1 MSKYVKDL
9 IVKDLQQRLEGVDD
23 AVLVNV
29 IGIDANKSVL
39 LRRQLREK
47 DISLLV
53 VKSSLAKRATE
64 GTPLHA
70 AFNDMEGALA
80 VIWGGE
86 DFVSLVKEVS
96 KLDKDTEYEAFEAR
110 GGVLDG
116 EHLDADRVKEISK
129 WPSREELV
137 AIVAG
142 QAIGIGSEVAGQLIA
157 PAEQI
162 ASQIEKLIE
171 MKEKEEA

>member
-9 IVKDLQQRLEGVDD
+9 VVQDLQRRLDGVDD

-47 DISLLV
+47 DINLVV

-70 AFNDMEGALA
+70 AFEGMEGSLAL
-80 VIWGGE
+80 VWGGE
-86 DFVSLVKEVS
+86 DFVSLVKEVA
-96 KLDKDTEYEAFEAR
+96 KLDKDAEYEAFEAR
-110 GGVLDG
+110 GGALDG

-142 QAIGIGSEVAGQLIA
+142 QAIGIGSEIAGQLIA
-157 PAEQI
+157 PAQQI
-162 ASQIEKLIE
+162 ASQIDKLIE
-171 MKEKEEA
+171 MKEQEA

>member
-9 IVKDLQQRLEGVDD
+9 VVQDLQRRLDGVDD
-23 AVLVNV
+23 AVLVDV
-29 IGIDANKSVL
+29 IGLDANTSVL

-47 DISLLV
+47 EISLVV

-70 AFNDMEGALA
+70 AFNDMEGSLA
-80 VIWGGE
+80 VVWGGE
-86 DFVSLVKEVS
+86 DFVSLVKEVT
-96 KLDKDTEYEAFEAR
+96 KLDKAVAEFDAFQAK

-116 EHLDADRVKEISK
+116 EHLSAKRVKEISK

-171 MKEKEEA
+171 MKEQEE

>member
-1 MSKYVKDL
+1 MSKYVKNL
-9 IVKDLQQRLEGVDD
+9 VVQELQRRLDGVDD

-29 IGIDANKSVL
+29 IGLDANSSVL

-47 DISLLV
+47 EINLVV

-70 AFNDMEGALA
+70 AFNDMEGSLA
-80 VIWGGE
+80 VMWGGE
-86 DFVSLVKEVS
+86 DFVSLVKEVT
-96 KLDKDTEYEAFEAR
+96 KLDKTDEFAAFQAR

-116 EHLDADRVKEISK
+116 EHLDAERIKAISK
-129 WPSREELV
+129 WPSREELI

-142 QAIGIGSEVAGQLIA
+142 QAIGIGSEVASQLIA
-157 PAEQI
+157 PAQQI
-162 ASQIEKLIE
+162 ASQIDKLIE
-171 MKEKEEA
+171 MKEEQA